1 MQALNKQVNASKTNS
16 LKQPYRNAKNEI
28 KKQSDYELL
37 QKSAKS
43 YSEYRPTE
51 SLFKVG
57 KLKKEV
63 VNKYKDQKN
72 NNEASEATPPSPL
85 PEDNNATPTSLSSG
99 LIPFSPNLM
108 QFPALRKLLDITGN
122 KENRF

>member
-1 MQALNKQVNASKTNS
+1 MEHNNEENHPKAVPKSASKRSFDVAFLTG
-16 LKQPYRNAKNEI
+16 NAESKRE
-28 KKQSDYELL
+28 
-37 QKSAKS
+37 KSAF
-43 YSEYRPTE
+43 T
-51 SLFKVG
+51 
-57 KLKKEV
+57 
-63 VNKYKDQKN
+63 KYKDQKN